1 MLSKLDHALQSKPNF
16 KAECR
21 GFRDGVAV
29 RGGFFSYRGPKLN
42 FQYPHY

>member
-21 GFRDGVAV
+21 GFRDGAAV